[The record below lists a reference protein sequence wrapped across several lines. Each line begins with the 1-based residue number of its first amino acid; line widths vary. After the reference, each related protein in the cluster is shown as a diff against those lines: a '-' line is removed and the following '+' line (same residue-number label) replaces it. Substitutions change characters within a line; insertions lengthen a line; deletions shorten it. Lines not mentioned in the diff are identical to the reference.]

1 MTPEQKAA
9 IEQLRSEGYAVV
21 IFTPDEIK
29 DANASHLED
38 ILVERG
44 NIFLDSAKEH
54 HENDTPTLSDSEGAT
69 RIHRH

>member
-9 IEQLRSEGYAVV
+9 IEQLRSEGYTVV

-44 NIFLDSAKEH
+44 NIFLASAKG
-54 HENDTPTLSDSEGAT
+54 TS
-69 RIHRH
+69 

>member
-9 IEQLRSEGYAVV
+9 VEQLRSEGYAVV

-29 DANASHLED
+29 DADASHLED

-44 NIFLDSAKEH
+44 NIFLDSA
-54 HENDTPTLSDSEGAT
+54 T
-69 RIHRH
+69 

>member
-9 IEQLRSEGYAVV
+9 VEQLRSEGYAAV

-29 DANASHLED
+29 DADASHLED

-44 NIFLDSAKEH
+44 NIFLDSA
-54 HENDTPTLSDSEGAT
+54 A
-69 RIHRH
+69 

>member
-1 MTPEQKAA
+1 MTPEQKAT

-44 NIFLDSAKEH
+44 NTFLDS
-54 HENDTPTLSDSEGAT
+54 TT
-69 RIHRH
+69 